1 MLGANGADGI
11 TDIEGKVARVATSK
25 LGNERVSNSTSAL
38 SKMPCRAVT
47 LRRRVVR
54 STFEVPMAE
63 TSAAVIASA
72 NNLSV
77 KYGAQVVL
85 DGATIAFTEGE
96 HIGLVGRNGS
106 GKSTFLQIAAGVARA
121 DSGEFSCRRDL
132 VTGYM
137 PQVSGLDDTTTVHA
151 NILNGAQRILDLIAE
166 YERVPGDS
174 PLSAT
179 LLDQIIQADG
189 WNLEHRIK
197 SLITNL
203 HAPES
208 DRIVGT
214 LSGGEKRR
222 VALCRALLAR
232 PDFLILDEPTNHL
245 DTGSIEWLE
254 DFLARYAGTCLFV
267 THDRYFLDRVATRIV
282 ELSRG
287 QFISYD
293 GNYTDYLLARV
304 QRQAVEEM
312 QEHKRQKF
320 LKRELQW
327 VRRAPRARRTKSV
340 DRVERYFEMA
350 AQEAPEAELDVELI
364 IPTPPKLANR
374 VIELREVSVE
384 LGGRTLFQD
393 VNLNLVAGERL
404 GVVGR
409 NGLGKSS
416 LLKVILQELPV
427 ASGAVEIGARTQINY
442 VDQNRLLLDDAKTV
456 WEEVGSGGEHV
467 TLGEQSITLR
477 AYLRRFLFSEDRI
490 NTKISQLSG
499 GERSRVLL
507 AKILKRGGN
516 VLMLDEPTNDLD
528 LGTLRLLEEALVAFG
543 GCVIVVSHDRYFL
556 NRVCT
561 SILAFEGEGRVVYRV
576 GNYDYYLEKRGAVS
590 PARESTPVPAV
601 VAGQRKKSGKEKP
614 RKLKW
619 KEEREW
625 ESMEANILAAE
636 DEVLE
641 LEATFAAPDFYAK
654 PRAEIFDLETQ
665 LKTARDKVA
674 HLYARWHE
682 LELLQS
688 VPSP

>member
-1 MLGANGADGI
+1 MRFRHWTSCPLHPTFALLMADNPG
-11 TDIEGKVARVATSK
+11 
-25 LGNERVSNSTSAL
+25 
-38 SKMPCRAVT
+38 
-47 LRRRVVR
+47 
-54 STFEVPMAE
+54 
-63 TSAAVIASA
+63 AVIASA

-77 KYGAQVVL
+77 SFGTHVVL
-85 DGATIAFTEGE
+85 DGATIALTKGE

-106 GKSTFLQIAAGVARA
+106 GKSTFLQIAAGVTTPN
-121 DSGEFSCRRDL
+121 SGEFTRRRDL

-137 PQVSGLDDTTTVHA
+137 PQVSGLDDEHTVHA
-151 NILNGAQRILDLIAE
+151 NILSGGQRILDLIAE
-166 YERVPGDS
+166 YERTPGDS
-174 PLSAT
+174 PLSAA
-179 LLDQIIQADG
+179 LLDEIVQADG

-203 HAPES
+203 HAPEA
-208 DRIVGT
+208 DRVVGT

-287 QFISYD
+287 KFISYD

-350 AQEAPEAELDVELI
+350 AQEAPEADLDVELI
-364 IPTPPKLANR
+364 IATPPKLANR
-374 VIELREVSVE
+374 VIELTDVSVE
-384 LGGRTLFQD
+384 LGGRTVFQH

-409 NGLGKSS
+409 NGLGKTSF
-416 LLKVILQELPV
+416 LKVILQELPV
-427 ASGAVEIGARTQINY
+427 ASGAMEIGARTQINY
-442 VDQNRLLLDDAKTV
+442 VDQNRLLLDDEKTV

-477 AYLRRFLFSEDRI
+477 AYLRRFLFSEERI

-507 AKILKRGGN
+507 AKILKRSGN

-561 SILAFEGEGRVVYRV
+561 SILAFEGEGRVVYHV
-576 GNYDYYLEKRGAVS
+576 GNYDYYLEKRGVLDAVCDS
-590 PARESTPVPAV
+590 KAAPAAAAAEQT
-601 VAGQRKKSGKEKP
+601 KNKDKP

-625 ESMEANILAAE
+625 A
-636 DEVLE
+636 
-641 LEATFAAPDFYAK
+641 
-654 PRAEIFDLETQ
+654 
-665 LKTARDKVA
+665 
-674 HLYARWHE
+674 
-682 LELLQS
+682 
-688 VPSP
+688 

>member
-1 MLGANGADGI
+1 
-11 TDIEGKVARVATSK
+11 
-25 LGNERVSNSTSAL
+25 
-38 SKMPCRAVT
+38 
-47 LRRRVVR
+47 
-54 STFEVPMAE
+54 MAE

-77 KYGAQVVL
+77 KYGTQVVL

-106 GKSTFLQIAAGVARA
+106 GKSTFLQIAAGVAQA
-121 DSGEFSCRRDL
+121 DSGEFTWRRDL

-151 NILNGAQRILDLIAE
+151 NILSGAQRILDVIAE

-179 LLDQIIQADG
+179 LLDQIGEADG
-189 WNLEHRIK
+189 WNLEPRIK

-208 DRIVGT
+208 DRVVGT

-254 DFLARYAGTCLFV
+254 GFLQKYAGTCLFV

-287 QFISYD
+287 QFTSYD
-293 GNYTDYLLARV
+293 GDYTDYLLARV
-304 QRQAVEEM
+304 QRKAVEEM

-327 VRRAPRARRTKSV
+327 VRKAPRARRTKSI

-374 VIELREVSVE
+374 IIELRNVSVE
-384 LGGRTLFQD
+384 LGGRTLFQH

-416 LLKVILQELPV
+416 LLRVILQELPV

-442 VDQNRLLLDDAKTV
+442 VDQNRLLLDDEKTV

-528 LGTLRLLEEALVAFG
+528 LATLRLLEEALVAFG

-561 SILAFEGEGRVVYRV
+561 SILAFEGEGRVTYSV
-576 GNYDYYLEKRGAVS
+576 GNYDYYLERRVTLA
-590 PARESTPVPAV
+590 PARDLDTAPAA
-601 VAGQRKKSGKEKP
+601 VAAEKKSKEKP

-636 DEVLE
+636 NEVSD

-665 LKTARDKVA
+665 LKAARDKVA

-682 LELLQS
+682 LELLKS
-688 VPSP
+688 VLRTTATSPDM

>member
-1 MLGANGADGI
+1 
-11 TDIEGKVARVATSK
+11 
-25 LGNERVSNSTSAL
+25 
-38 SKMPCRAVT
+38 
-47 LRRRVVR
+47 
-54 STFEVPMAE
+54 MAE
-63 TSAAVIASA
+63 TSGAVIASA

-77 KYGAQVVL
+77 KFGTQVVL

-96 HIGLVGRNGS
+96 HVGLVGRNGS
-106 GKSTFLQIAAGVARA
+106 GKSTFLAIAADVAQP
-121 DSGEFSCRRDL
+121 DSGEFTRRRDL

-137 PQVSGLDDTTTVHA
+137 PQVSGLDDAATVHA
-151 NILNGAQRILDLIAE
+151 NILSGAQRILDLITE
-166 YERVPGDS
+166 YERVSGDS

-179 LLDQIIQADG
+179 LLDQIVQADG

-203 HAPES
+203 HAPEP
-208 DRIVGT
+208 DRVVGT

-254 DFLARYAGTCLFV
+254 DFLEKYAGTCLFV
-267 THDRYFLDRVATRIV
+267 THDRYFLDRVATRII

-287 QFISYD
+287 QFASYD
-293 GNYTDYLLARV
+293 GNYTDYLLARA
-304 QRQAVEEM
+304 QRKAVEEM
-312 QEHKRQKF
+312 QEHKRQRF

-327 VRRAPRARRTKSV
+327 VRKAPRARRTKSV

-350 AQEAPEAELDVELI
+350 SQEAPEAELDVELI

-374 VIELREVSVE
+374 IIELRDVSVE
-384 LGGRTLFQD
+384 LGGRTLFQH
-393 VNLNLVAGERL
+393 VNLNLTAGERL

-427 ASGAVEIGARTQINY
+427 TSGVVEIGARTEINY
-442 VDQNRLLLDDAKTV
+442 VDQNRLLLDDEKTV
-456 WEEVGSGGEHV
+456 WEEVGTGGETV
-467 TLGEQSITLR
+467 RLGEESISLR

-561 SILAFEGEGRVVYRV
+561 SILAFEGEGRVSYNV
-576 GNYDYYLEKRGAVS
+576 GNYDYYLEKRVV
-590 PARESTPVPAV
+590 PVPAPASTPAPTAV
-601 VAGQRKKSGKEKP
+601 TTEPKKRKDKP
-614 RKLKW
+614 RKLTW

-625 ESMEANILAAE
+625 ESMETNILAAE
-636 DEVLE
+636 QEVSD
-641 LEATFAAPDFYAK
+641 LEATFAAPDFYMK
-654 PRAEIFDLETQ
+654 PRAEMLELETQ
-665 LKTARDKVA
+665 LKAARDKVA
-674 HLYARWHE
+674 HLYSRWHE

-688 VPSP
+688 APLP

>member
-1 MLGANGADGI
+1 MAD
-11 TDIEGKVARVATSK
+11 TSV
-25 LGNERVSNSTSAL
+25 GT
-38 SKMPCRAVT
+38 
-47 LRRRVVR
+47 
-54 STFEVPMAE
+54 
-63 TSAAVIASA
+63 VIASA

-77 KYGAQVVL
+77 KYGHQVIL
-85 DGATIAFTEGE
+85 DGATIAFNEGE

-106 GKSTFLQIAAGVARA
+106 GKSTFLQIAAGVAQP
-121 DSGEFSCRRDL
+121 DSGEFTRQRDL

-137 PQVSGLDDTTTVHA
+137 PQVSGLDDATTVHA
-151 NILNGAQRILDLIAE
+151 NILSGAQRILDLISE

-179 LLDQIIQADG
+179 LLDQIIHADG

-208 DRIVGT
+208 HRVVGT

-287 QFISYD
+287 QFTNYD
-293 GNYTDYLLARV
+293 GNYTDYLLARA
-304 QRQAVEEM
+304 QRQAVEEA
-312 QEHKRQKF
+312 QEHQRQKF

-327 VRRAPRARRTKSV
+327 VRKAPRARRTKSV

-374 VIELREVSVE
+374 IIELTDVSVE

-393 VNLNLVAGERL
+393 VNLNLTAGERL

-427 ASGAVEIGARTQINY
+427 ASGEVEIGARTQINY

-561 SILAFEGEGRVVYRV
+561 SILAFEGEGRVTYSV
-576 GNYDYYLEKRGAVS
+576 GNYDYYLERREALGTARDLNPVTT
-590 PARESTPVPAV
+590 PARTAV
-601 VAGQRKKSGKEKP
+601 ATQKKIGKEKP

-636 DEVLE
+636 NEVSD

-682 LELLQS
+682 LELLQT

>member
-1 MLGANGADGI
+1 MAQ
-11 TDIEGKVARVATSK
+11 
-25 LGNERVSNSTSAL
+25 TSA
-38 SKMPCRAVT
+38 V
-47 LRRRVVR
+47 
-54 STFEVPMAE
+54 
-63 TSAAVIASA
+63 VIASA

-77 KYGAQVVL
+77 KYGTQIVL

-106 GKSTFLQIAAGVARA
+106 GKSTFLQIAAGVAQP

-137 PQVSGLDDTTTVHA
+137 PQVSGLDDAATVHA
-151 NILNGAQRILDLIAE
+151 NILSGARRILDLIAE

-179 LLDQIIQADG
+179 LLDQIGEADG

-208 DRIVGT
+208 DRVVGT

-287 QFISYD
+287 QFTSYD

-364 IPTPPKLANR
+364 IPTPAKLANR
-374 VIELREVSVE
+374 IIELRDVSVE
-384 LGGRTLFQD
+384 VGDRTLFQH

-404 GVVGR
+404 GIVGR
-409 NGLGKSS
+409 NGLGKAS
-416 LLKVILQELPV
+416 LLELILPALPA

-442 VDQNRLLLDDAKTV
+442 VDQNRLLLDDEKTV
-456 WEEVGSGGEHV
+456 WEEVGSGGENV

-490 NTKISQLSG
+490 NTRISQLSG

-543 GCVIVVSHDRYFL
+543 GCVIAVSHDRYFL

-561 SILAFEGEGRVVYRV
+561 SILAFEGEGSVAYSV
-576 GNYDYYLEKRGAVS
+576 GNYDYYLEKRDALSSTRVLTRDQKSEVRGQS
-590 PARESTPVPAV
+590 GSDPATAGV
-601 VAGQRKKSGKEKP
+601 VAEPKKSKEKP

-625 ESMEANILAAE
+625 ESMEANILSAE
-636 DEVLE
+636 NEVSD
-641 LEATFAAPDFYAK
+641 LEATFAASDFYAK
-654 PRAEIFDLETQ
+654 PRSEIFELETQ

-674 HLYARWHE
+674 HLYARWQE

-688 VPSP
+688 VP

>member
-1 MLGANGADGI
+1 
-11 TDIEGKVARVATSK
+11 
-25 LGNERVSNSTSAL
+25 
-38 SKMPCRAVT
+38 
-47 LRRRVVR
+47 
-54 STFEVPMAE
+54 MAE
-63 TSAAVIASA
+63 TAVIASA
-72 NNLSV
+72 NNLFV
-77 KYGAQVVL
+77 KYGHQVVL

-106 GKSTFLQIAAGVARA
+106 GKSTFLQIAAGVAQP
-121 DSGEFSCRRDL
+121 DSGEFACRRDL

-137 PQVSGLDDTTTVHA
+137 PQVSGLNDAATVHA
-151 NILNGAQRILDLIAE
+151 NILSGAQRILDLIAD

-208 DRIVGT
+208 NRVVST

-304 QRQAVEEM
+304 QRKAVEEM

-327 VRRAPRARRTKSV
+327 VRKAPRARRTKSV

-350 AQEAPEAELDVELI
+350 AQEGPEAELDVELI

-374 VIELREVSVE
+374 IIELTDVSVE
-384 LGGRTLFQD
+384 LGGRTLFQN

-404 GVVGR
+404 GVVGC
-409 NGLGKSS
+409 NGLGKTSF
-416 LLKVILQELPV
+416 LKVILQELPV
-427 ASGAVEIGARTQINY
+427 ASGAVEIGARTEINY
-442 VDQNRLLLDDAKTV
+442 VDQNRLLLDDEKTV

-477 AYLRRFLFSEDRI
+477 AYLRRFLFSEERI

-561 SILAFEGEGRVVYRV
+561 SILAFEGEGRVAYSV
-576 GNYDYYLEKRGAVS
+576 GNYDYYLEKRDAASAVRDS
-590 PARESTPVPAV
+590 NPAPTAVAV
-601 VAGQRKKSGKEKP
+601 VSKKSQEKP

-636 DEVLE
+636 TEVSD
-641 LEATFAAPDFYAK
+641 LEATFAAPDFYVK

-682 LELLQS
+682 LELLQGVRS
-688 VPSP
+688 VEERPPISDKKAGSFLIPL

>member
-1 MLGANGADGI
+1 MMGQIIDPDVRL
-11 TDIEGKVARVATSK
+11 VH
-25 LGNERVSNSTSAL
+25 NSTCHWSHVTVLGKCSMFRYDPVSLPPQRLSDAAL
-38 SKMPCRAVT
+38 RQSTFREQYTRTSGSVT
-47 LRRRVVR
+47 AQPLNFLRRRVAR
-54 STFEVPMAE
+54 STFGVSMAE
-63 TSAAVIASA
+63 TSTGPVIASA

-77 KYGAQVVL
+77 KYGHQVVL

-106 GKSTFLQIAAGVARA
+106 GKSTFLQIAAGVAQP
-121 DSGEFSCRRDL
+121 DSGEFTRQRNL

-137 PQVSGLDDTTTVHA
+137 PQVSGLDDAATVHA
-151 NILNGAQRILDLIAE
+151 NILSGAQRILDLIAE

-179 LLDQIIQADG
+179 LLDQIIHADG

-208 DRIVGT
+208 DRVVGT

-293 GNYTDYLLARV
+293 GNYTDYLLARA
-304 QRQAVEEM
+304 QRQAVEEA
-312 QEHKRQKF
+312 QEHQRQKF

-327 VRRAPRARRTKSV
+327 VRKAPRARRTKSV

-350 AQEAPEAELDVELI
+350 AQEGPEAELDVELI
-364 IPTPPKLANR
+364 IPTPPELANR
-374 VIELREVSVE
+374 VIELRDVSVE
-384 LGGRTLFQD
+384 LGGRTLFQH
-393 VNLNLVAGERL
+393 VNLNLTAGERL

-427 ASGAVEIGARTQINY
+427 ASGELEIGARTEINY
-442 VDQNRLLLDDAKTV
+442 VDQNRLNLDDAKTV
-456 WEEVGSGGEHV
+456 WEEVGTGGEHV

-561 SILAFEGEGRVVYRV
+561 SILAFEGEGRVAYSV
-576 GNYDYYLEKRGAVS
+576 GNYDYYLERREALGTASTRPEIRTSARQKSVRAKRKA
-590 PARESTPVPAV
+590 AKKNRESSN
-601 VAGQRKKSGKEKP
+601 GKKSVNGNRWKRTFSPPKTRYRIWRPHLP
-614 RKLKW
+614 R
-619 KEEREW
+619 RIF
-625 ESMEANILAAE
+625 MRNR
-636 DEVLE
+636 
-641 LEATFAAPDFYAK
+641 APRY
-654 PRAEIFDLETQ
+654 
-665 LKTARDKVA
+665 
-674 HLYARWHE
+674 
-682 LELLQS
+682 
-688 VPSP
+688 

>member
-1 MLGANGADGI
+1 MAD
-11 TDIEGKVARVATSK
+11 TS
-25 LGNERVSNSTSAL
+25 S
-38 SKMPCRAVT
+38 
-47 LRRRVVR
+47 
-54 STFEVPMAE
+54 
-63 TSAAVIASA
+63 AVIASA

-77 KYGAQVVL
+77 KYGIHVVL

-106 GKSTFLQIAAGVARA
+106 GKSTFLSIAAGVTQA
-121 DSGEFSCRRDL
+121 DSGEFTWRRDL

-137 PQVSGLDDTTTVHA
+137 PQVSGLDDAATVHA
-151 NILNGAQRILDLIAE
+151 NILSGAQRILDLTAE

-179 LLDQIIQADG
+179 LLDQIGEADG

-203 HAPES
+203 HAPEP
-208 DRIVGT
+208 DRVVGT

-254 DFLARYAGTCLFV
+254 DFLEKYAGTCLFV
-267 THDRYFLDRVATRIV
+267 THDRYFLDRVATRII

-287 QFISYD
+287 QFVSYD
-293 GNYTDYLLARV
+293 GNYTDYLLARA
-304 QRQAVEEM
+304 QRKAVEEM
-312 QEHKRQKF
+312 QEHKRQRF

-327 VRRAPRARRTKSV
+327 VRKAPRARRTKSV

-350 AQEAPEAELDVELI
+350 SQEAPEAELDVELI

-374 VIELREVSVE
+374 IIELRDVSVE
-384 LGGRTLFQD
+384 LGGRTLFQH
-393 VNLNLVAGERL
+393 VNLNLTAGERL

-427 ASGAVEIGARTQINY
+427 TSGVVEIGARTEINY
-442 VDQNRLLLDDAKTV
+442 VDQNRLLLDDEKTV
-456 WEEVGSGGEHV
+456 WEEVGTGGETV
-467 TLGEQSITLR
+467 RLGEESISLR

-528 LGTLRLLEEALVAFG
+528 LGTLRLLEEALVVFG

-561 SILAFEGEGRVVYRV
+561 SILAFEGEGRVSYNV
-576 GNYDYYLEKRGAVS
+576 GNYDYYLEKRVV
-590 PARESTPVPAV
+590 PVPAPASTPAPTAV
-601 VAGQRKKSGKEKP
+601 TTEPKKRKDKP
-614 RKLKW
+614 RKLTW

-625 ESMEANILAAE
+625 ESMETNILAAE
-636 DEVLE
+636 QEVSD
-641 LEATFAAPDFYAK
+641 LEATFAAPDFYMK
-654 PRAEIFDLETQ
+654 PRAEMLELETQ
-665 LKTARDKVA
+665 LKAARDKVA
-674 HLYARWHE
+674 HLYSRWHE

-688 VPSP
+688 APLP